1 MSKIRFIWSSVA
13 LGATLFSSAAM
24 AAEVGVRTIEVP
36 SAMRGQNL
44 AVTIWYPASG
54 GGSPELFGDDR
65 IFKGT
70 KAAKDASLGNGRFPL
85 VILSHGSGG
94 RAEAINWLATDLAKA
109 GFIVAGPDHPGTTSG
124 DSLPDETPKLWKRTD
139 DLSTVISY
147 LTTSEDWKSHIDAEH
162 IGVVGFSLGGAAS
175 LKLAGART
183 NLEAYAKYCDTYTK
197 WDCAWYAGGRGY
209 AKMEPV
215 SVPKLDLRA
224 VDKTAFEQSNLD
236 ERVKTAVLV
245 DPGMAQA
252 YDEDSLK
259 NIKIPLSFINL
270 GNEGEV
276 PLSVKADEVAAL
288 VPDSSYVTVRGADHF
303 SFLPECKEDARAFL
317 KSVGEI
323 DPICEETGRARK
335 DIHAELSNLIS
346 TSLQITLKR

>member
-1 MSKIRFIWSSVA
+1 MSNIRFIWSGIA
-13 LGATLFSSAAM
+13 LCAALLSSAVM

-36 SAMRGQNL
+36 SVMRGQEL
-44 AVTIWYPASG
+44 AVTIWYPTSG
-54 GGSPELFGDDR
+54 GGNPELFGADR

-70 KAAKDASLGNGRFPL
+70 TASKDASFGVNRFPL

-109 GFIVAGPDHPGTTSG
+109 GFIVAGPNHPGTTSG
-124 DSLPDETPKLWKRTD
+124 DSLPAETPKLWKRTN

-147 LTTSEDWKSHIDAEH
+147 LTERADWKSHIDAER

-175 LKLAGART
+175 MKLAGARI
-183 NLEAYAKYCDTYTK
+183 NLDAYAKYCDTYTQ
-197 WDCAWYAGGRGY
+197 WDCAWYAGGRGF
-209 AKMEPV
+209 ANMEPI
-215 SVPKLDLRA
+215 SVPKLDLRT
-224 VDKTAFEQSNLD
+224 VDQTAFEQSNLD
-236 ERVKTAVLV
+236 ERVKAAVLV

-270 GNEGEV
+270 GSEGEV
-276 PLSVKADEVAAL
+276 PLSVKADDLAAL
-288 VPDSSYVTVRGADHF
+288 VPGSSYLTVRGADHF

-323 DPICEETGRARK
+323 DPICEETSRSRK

-346 TSLQITLKR
+346 LSLQRILKP